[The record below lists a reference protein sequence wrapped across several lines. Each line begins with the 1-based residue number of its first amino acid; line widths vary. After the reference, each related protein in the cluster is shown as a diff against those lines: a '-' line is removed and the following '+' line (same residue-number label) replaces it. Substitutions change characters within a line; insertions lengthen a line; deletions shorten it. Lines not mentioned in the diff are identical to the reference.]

1 MQGHADSE
9 WLSQTLNSFF
19 SNTLATAPED
29 LEALLPSRSKRRI
42 YHPCCEGLRPF
53 SSVSELKLQPVEVG
67 VPGGRVL
74 PGDTEPA
81 GVSVHGRDRDVDR
94 WIGLHCGESEHG
106 SYVAVSSRETHEDY
120 KLPADRTPP
129 PAADRFPP
137 QLGLLQVKPKRHQ
150 LTKPLTQL
158 PPAPP
163 RSPSGARNHKRSKR
177 LQGLRGRPEEL
188 TYRFHNP
195 QMFGVCWTGS
205 QHCWRRIGSLCGK
218 SCLPPGLPT
227 GRKTAGPPGSTGT
240 APGSLPRDC
249 SDCGHKTRVGLA
261 IRLSVTASIQEGREE
276 GARVRSSS
284 SSG

>member
-1 MQGHADSE
+1 MRQPRLREVQQLMQGHADSE

-129 PAADRFPP
+129 PAA
-137 QLGLLQVKPKRHQ
+137 V
-150 LTKPLTQL
+150 
-158 PPAPP
+158 
-163 RSPSGARNHKRSKR
+163 RSPASKAQKAPAHQTPHPAAPCPSKKSKRSTKS
-177 LQGLRGRPEEL
+177 QEKQ
-188 TYRFHNP
+188 TAA
-195 QMFGVCWTGS
+195 GV
-205 QHCWRRIGSLCGK
+205 
-218 SCLPPGLPT
+218 
-227 GRKTAGPPGSTGT
+227 
-240 APGSLPRDC
+240 
-249 SDCGHKTRVGLA
+249 
-261 IRLSVTASIQEGREE
+261 ERE
-276 GARVRSSS
+276 A
-284 SSG
+284 